1 MRYKGSWYVLLPV
14 VALVCWPLEALAQMD
29 VWSSGGAHPVTLK
42 PNAESSICSECHSS
56 ISKGKYVHS
65 AMTMGCT
72 TCHQVKN
79 EKGVTYV
86 NLVDPVTQLCLT
98 CHSIAQDKVL
108 HRPYKLGDC
117 IVCHSPHASDFPA
130 HTWVSQQDT
139 CLGCH
144 ARARLKVNA
153 RKKTV
158 RVPWGITL
166 TFNQMQGWMYLNLN
180 ATLTANHPVEGHP
193 VSGPNTALGPKAPPI
208 TCLSCHRPHGANHAN
223 LLPKMPP
230 DPGMSLCKTCGLC
243 LDCHGGYIPSASTR
257 GLQLSSSAW
266 LR

>member
-42 PNAESSICSECHSS
+42 PNAESSMCSECHSS

-79 EKGVTYV
+79 EKGVTQV
-86 NLVDPVTQLCLT
+86 NLVAPVTQLCLT

-130 HTWVSQQDT
+130 HTWVSQQET

-144 ARARLKVNA
+144 ARVRLKVNA

-158 RVPWGITL
+158 SVPWGVTL

-223 LLPKMPP
+223 LLPKTPP

-257 GLQLSSSAW
+257 GPQLSSSAW